1 MRANHSS
8 YIITMYKQTQ
18 TICER
23 KEKKEEKNKEIEWS
37 DISSLFSDSNTH

>member
-23 KEKKEEKNKEIEWS
+23 KEKKEEKNKEKV
-37 DISSLFSDSNTH
+37 ISNIYTNLTK